1 MKRTL
6 ILAILLILTA
16 ACAHQQAADKP
27 QTAPPVTETAHST
40 NTEPMQVVGGG
51 GIDVKL
57 ETTPALPAEATEIS
71 SDPLVKWAK
80 GLRDK
85 LASPADRQAAHTI
98 ANDPNGAVGPDKV
111 YEQCSTWVESPATEQ
126 QMDELL
132 HAVDVLQPLAL
143 SPPPTPVVGP
153 LSEYVKLRRDRRAL
167 EAGIGAFRA
176 AAFEIKLAELRAKR
190 MHFREDAKLNCAA
203 LLTDERDFLLR
214 AVAFAKTL
222 GF

>member
-1 MKRTL
+1 MERPQSVSRASVAERAQQNDAAIRLHQNSAGRSRAVALLANRLTRDRLAHRRITKENVMKRTL

-85 LASPADRQAAHTI
+85 LASPADRQAAHTKI
-98 ANDPNGAVGPDKV
+98 G
-111 YEQCSTWVESPATEQ
+111 
-126 QMDELL
+126 
-132 HAVDVLQPLAL
+132 
-143 SPPPTPVVGP
+143 
-153 LSEYVKLRRDRRAL
+153 RA
-167 EAGIGAFRA
+167 
-176 AAFEIKLAELRAKR
+176 
-190 MHFREDAKLNCAA
+190 H
-203 LLTDERDFLLR
+203 
-214 AVAFAKTL
+214 V
-222 GF
+222 